1 MKKVLVAEDNKDN
14 FDLIQMIF
22 DEAPFRCELV
32 RAHTGREVLRI
43 VEEELPDLILMDMVM
58 PDMDGIEATRTLRKK
73 YSKQKL
79 PIIGLTAQAMTGDR
93 ETVLEA
99 GCDDYLSKPF
109 AINELLEKVSRYLK
123 QDGASG

>member
-32 RAHTGREVLRI
+32 QARTGREVLNL
-43 VEEELPDLILMDMVM
+43 VEKEMPDLILMDMVM
-58 PDMDGIEATRTLRKK
+58 PDMDGMEATRSLRKK
-73 YSKQKL
+73 YSRETL
-79 PIIGLTAQAMTGDR
+79 PIIALTAQAMTGDR

-99 GCDDYLSKPF
+99 GCDEYLSKPF
-109 AINELLEKVSRYLK
+109 AINELLAKVTHFLK
-123 QDGASG
+123 IDASTG

>member
-32 RAHTGREVLRI
+32 RAHTGRDVLRL

-58 PDMDGIEATRTLRKK
+58 PDMDGIEATKFLRKK

-79 PIIGLTAQAMTGDR
+79 PIIALTAQAMTGDR
-93 ETVLEA
+93 ETVLDA
-99 GCDDYLSKPF
+99 GCDEYLSKPF
-109 AINELLEKVSRYLK
+109 AINELLATVSHFLK
-123 QDGASG
+123 LDTKTG

>member
-22 DEAPFRCELV
+22 DEASLRCDLI
-32 RAHTGREVLRI
+32 RANTGLEVLRM
-43 VEEELPDLILMDMVM
+43 VEKDMPDLILMDMVM
-58 PDMDGIEATRTLRKK
+58 PDMDGIEATRTLRKT

-99 GCDDYLSKPF
+99 GCNEYLSKPF
-109 AINELLEKVSRYLK
+109 AINELLEKVNQYLK
-123 QDGASG
+123 LDGVKS